1 MPHQPAGKTT
11 TPAALL
17 LATIA
22 LLAACGDAA
31 QPDQASASSAAIVA
45 TEAQDGATLTLRVGQ
60 ELEVRLHGNET
71 IDPPTAWSPDAVPPN
86 LRMSRAEVMSD
97 DPQAEGSGTTW
108 AFRFTAVAPGRDR
121 LTFDGGDSGR
131 RATFMVVTS

>member
-1 MPHQPAGKTT
+1 MSRHGTSKPATF
-11 TPAALL
+11 ALFV
-17 LATIA
+17 AA
-22 LLAACGDAA
+22 LLAACSDAG
-31 QPDQASASSAAIVA
+31 QGNQASAPSAAVVA

-71 IDPPTAWSPDAVPPN
+71 IDPPTAWSPDAVPPS
-86 LRMSRAEVMSD
+86 LRMNRAEVMSD
-97 DPQAEGSGTTW
+97 DPQAEGSGTIW